1 MVRFDS
7 PPTVAACPCCSARAA
22 VAGVFNIIFF
32 ALPALLRRRGWVVR
46 ATAEARPAVAPI
58 QFGLRFGT
66 GVRSSCACARVR
78 MWAVGMQKREL
89 ALQVVQ
95 RGDVIVSADPTVPVV
110 KQGDMDLY
118 TDVRC
123 AAVGGNGIRA
133 SLLVGSA

>member
-1 MVRFDS
+1 
-7 PPTVAACPCCSARAA
+7 
-22 VAGVFNIIFF
+22 
-32 ALPALLRRRGWVVR
+32 
-46 ATAEARPAVAPI
+46 
-58 QFGLRFGT
+58 
-66 GVRSSCACARVR
+66 
-78 MWAVGMQKREL
+78 MQKREL